1 MAKRKAGVND
11 IIYELDND
19 DIELSSDDEAK
30 QTKMGRFEDE
40 IRKKQRLNAHI
51 SEEKEAE
58 RYSEVI
64 KLDCSSDGLC
74 DEISPNNSQNG
85 GKTSQTD
92 DNQKSYLTNET
103 SVDVS
108 KKSEEQNNTL
118 IFHDFNIVVDSPS
131 NSDLGVVGCENR
143 TPLVTVRFKDSKL
156 AHTYKKRVREFL
168 IDLLRSQ
175 SNEHDN
181 LSGDSD
187 VELDIWPEELFD
199 EEFDKIEEVSG
210 DLCKDEAIEGFDNVS
225 EVDDSLFFVDTA
237 PCEEAQTDVPKYSQT
252 SSLISDIIEEDISS
266 PTTFR
271 RGPICFNCD
280 GAHPVKDC
288 KLPRNHNR
296 IAAKRKSIPARVGRY
311 HVEDEQKYGHLVPGR
326 ISGNLR
332 HALGLKRYELPLYI
346 YRMRLLGYP
355 PGWLEEARISH
366 SGITLFDST
375 GNATQD
381 PEEEDGELC
390 EPGSKD
396 KFDIKKIPDFPG
408 FNVPAS
414 SRYVEEA
421 HLYGLPPMSELD
433 SKMEMLQMLAPNAMK
448 AYKRKKLTFFPS
460 ANQKFLQEGQ
470 AEMEIDSGDEIAEF
484 PSIPPLPDEEPPP
497 PPPPPPTPPP
507 PPPTEDAPESS
518 DKGQK
523 TDETVSNKK
532 DDKNI
537 DAAKVKNK
545 LTRKQTGK
553 VKGKI
558 NLLKNKAKRTV
569 KEKHNLDNEN
579 KDSVKGKENLTNDK
593 KGKVKVTNDEK
604 LLADDEVDLATSSD
618 DELEVIEV
626 MQVPDIPVP
635 EDDLITIYDED
646 DDISSG
652 PNSPSL
658 AVLEERK
665 KRLLDALKGV
675 GDISMDMVV
684 LDETFSDSVDSDE
697 NLEIDEKE
705 TDDMGI
711 SELRKE
717 GINANEIES
726 EKLTVECDN
735 DSLSM
740 NEVIKKQEATES
752 DRKNSPVKVKS
763 VKVEVKNNI
772 ETTLVGN
779 GDKSTEIEKSST
791 VIEEKNATVEKSS
804 NSNEVDKCSIVEQSL
819 EVSAVINPDKDIS
832 QSQADEKD
840 SSAIK
845 EVSTPDS
852 KAGKVKNTL
861 YGTPVLN
868 VASPFS
874 KLPSDDKFAK
884 NICDVINFENLPNST
899 GKFKQISSLLKRV
912 KSAVDRIQ
920 DS

>member
-51 SEEKEAE
+51 SEEQEVE

-64 KLDCSSDGLC
+64 NLDCSSDGPC
-74 DEISPNNSQNG
+74 DKIPPNNNQNG

-92 DNQKSYLTNET
+92 DNQKSYLKNEIT
-103 SVDVS
+103 VEVS
-108 KKSEEQNNTL
+108 KKNQEQNDTL
-118 IFHDFNIVVDSPS
+118 IFDDHNIVVDSPS

-143 TPLVTVRFKDSKL
+143 TPLVTVRFKDRKF
-156 AHTYKKRVREFL
+156 AHTYKKRVREFM
-168 IDLLRSQ
+168 INLLRSQ
-175 SNEHDN
+175 STESDN

-187 VELDIWPEELFD
+187 VELDIWPEELFE
-199 EEFDKIEEVSG
+199 EEFDKIEEVSR
-210 DLCKDEAIEGFDNVS
+210 DLHKDEAIEEFDNVS

-271 RGPICFNCD
+271 RGPTCFNCD
-280 GAHPVKDC
+280 GAHPLKDC

-296 IAAKRKSIPARVGRY
+296 IAAKRKNMPARVGRY

-396 KFDIKKIPDFPG
+396 KFDIKKILDFPG

-414 SRYVEEA
+414 SRYIEEA
-421 HLYGLPPMSELD
+421 HLYGLPPMSEQD

-460 ANQKFLQEGQ
+460 ANQNSLQEGQ
-470 AEMEIDSGDEIAEF
+470 AEMELDSGDEIAEF

-507 PPPTEDAPESS
+507 PPPTEDAPDFSVKS

-523 TDETVSNKK
+523 TDDTTGKK
-532 DDKNI
+532 IDDKNLDAVKEKKYLTSKQTEKGKVNLFKEKAVTVKSKHSLNNEKK
-537 DAAKVKNK
+537 DAAKE
-545 LTRKQTGK
+545 
-553 VKGKI
+553 
-558 NLLKNKAKRTV
+558 KA
-569 KEKHNLDNEN
+569 
-579 KDSVKGKENLTNDK
+579 NLTNDIK
-593 KGKVKVTNDEK
+593 DKVKVTNHDK
-604 LLADDEVDLATSSD
+604 VLADNEVDLATSSD

-635 EDDLITIYDED
+635 EDDLITIDDED
-646 DDISSG
+646 DDLSSG

-665 KRLLDALKGV
+665 KRLLDALKGD
-675 GDISMDMVV
+675 GDISMEMLV
-684 LDETFSDSVDSDE
+684 LDETFSDSVDDE
-697 NLEIDEKE
+697 EIFEIDGKE
-705 TDDMGI
+705 AEDKGT
-711 SELRKE
+711 SETAKE
-717 GINANEIES
+717 GNNTSGIEL
-726 EKLTVECDN
+726 EELTAEGDN
-735 DSLSM
+735 DSLSG
-740 NEVIKKQEATES
+740 NERQESKAKDGE
-752 DRKNSPVKVKS
+752 KSPVKV
-763 VKVEVKNNI
+763 EFDNI
-772 ETTLVGN
+772 EIKNTIVKTLVAN
-779 GDKSTEIEKSST
+779 EDKSTEIEKTST
-791 VIEEKNATVEKSS
+791 VIEEKNASVEKSS
-804 NSNEVDKCSIVEQSL
+804 DFNEGDKSL
-819 EVSAVINPDKDIS
+819 GLSSVLDPDKG
-832 QSQADEKD
+832 QSQDEKD
-840 SSAIK
+840 TATK

-852 KAGKVKNTL
+852 KAGKVKTTS

-868 VASPFS
+868 VASPFC